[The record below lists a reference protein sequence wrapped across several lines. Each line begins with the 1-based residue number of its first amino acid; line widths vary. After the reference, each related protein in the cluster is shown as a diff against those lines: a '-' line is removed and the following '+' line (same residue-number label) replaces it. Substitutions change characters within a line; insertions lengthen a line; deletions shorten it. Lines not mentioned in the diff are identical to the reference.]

1 MKKNKNK
8 STVTIQKLN
17 VGIFELRLS
26 EAKLEIE
33 NDAKTW
39 KMVFSAGIMPYVM
52 IVEMLARGQKDA
64 IETLCT
70 GFYGTMS
77 MSASPEILKQFLNL
91 LNLESRKALYD
102 KTVKK

>member
-1 MKKNKNK
+1 MRNKKK
-8 STVTIQKLN
+8 STVTVQKLN

-33 NDAKTW
+33 NDSKTW
-39 KMVFSAGIMPYVM
+39 KMIFAADIMPYVM
-52 IVEMLARGQKDA
+52 IVEMLARKQEDA

-77 MSASPEILKQFLNL
+77 MSASPEILKEFLDI
-91 LNLESRKALYD
+91 LNRESRKKMLED
-102 KTVKK
+102 GIRK

>member
-8 STVTIQKLN
+8 STVTVQKLN

-26 EAKLEIE
+26 EAKIEIE
-33 NDAKTW
+33 NEAKTW
-39 KMVFSAGIMPYVM
+39 KMIFSSGTVPYVI
-52 IVEMLARGQKDA
+52 IVEMMARKREDA

-77 MSASPEILKQFLNL
+77 MSADPAILKEFLGI
-91 LNLESRKALYD
+91 LNRESRKAMYED
-102 KTVKK
+102 ASSK